1 MGGTSAEESTYKKK
15 KSFLSKLRRSSRKPR
30 AELVTTPPPKSQQ
43 RQPVL
48 ETPVKRDPSKN
59 VGNLDFPETLAETP
73 PLTPEERRR
82 SRLEHYGEPTVEP
95 DWKIPVV
102 QQHTEDEDE
111 DQLYMTG
118 EATQEVEDGDLLNV
132 ITLEEEGNDVIFDN
146 PSLDNKDK
154 ARPPIDSITTSS
166 GVPVITSLGSDSFR
180 PSEVQNFGGLSV
192 VGSYYGT
199 NDSDLMSH
207 DPSQAT
213 KKVMRGRTTRKTRQ
227 KKILAQAPSA
237 RDSAYEGP
245 PRYDWID
252 IVSFYFMSLFLHAPQ
267 NDFSFLCCLLTF
279 ILLFLSFAGDGSS
292 CQSTGYFPSE
302 SDNEGTRETRH
313 HNCCYAKQKK
323 SNESKKV

>member
-252 IVSFYFMSLFLHAPQ
+252 IETAAAVKVQAIFRRNQTMRELEKQGITTAAMRNRKRAMKAKKYKKMHVSEDTPSLLRFCGVGFL
-267 NDFSFLCCLLTF
+267 L
-279 ILLFLSFAGDGSS
+279 
-292 CQSTGYFPSE
+292 
-302 SDNEGTRETRH
+302 
-313 HNCCYAKQKK
+313 
-323 SNESKKV
+323 